1 MSDSNQQIVQ
11 FFRNKNILSSRQD
24 AVNAINALNAKFESA
39 EPHSD
44 VGILDGEP
52 VIIRYLG
59 ESNEVETYMAVAV
72 EDDNGRYHLSNVAS
86 DVNIKDFKRII
97 DSASGDI
104 YSKIEQTASSI
115 TTVVEDKLKGYT
127 TLEQTADKIAAI
139 AGEVLKSANSYYI
152 VLATQPDEVDKD
164 KDPIDYGWSLD
175 YPDESS
181 INDNK
186 FVWTFTRYVYS
197 NNNVVQTKIAK
208 LKNGSDGV
216 SLYTWIAYSDKGSE
230 STECYDSPY
239 DEKGHIRPYIGFAE
253 NQTSPKEEYIV
264 SKYKWSE
271 IKGEKGV
278 SGDSGYIW
286 ILYADELDK
295 QDGNISYPSVAYQ
308 QPKSTT
314 VYIGILPNQKT
325 ENEETSEKWLKKY
338 KWSKFRGDDGV
349 GVTYYTWVKYSDS
362 NSTENTI
369 DTSLSDSPKKSDDSY
384 YKYVGFGYNKLTA
397 ETEASTA
404 ETLNRSNY
412 VWTVYNNST
421 TYKFIPVVVD
431 TNVEVYDTLAVD
443 IEFNVYNI
451 NEDKILT
458 AFTDMQSAG
467 LSFGIKDNINDTY
480 TILDDNKYVNN
491 EYQKRYHDIKD
502 GEEVTTFTV
511 SMWNGDAHTDET
523 AIDKIISGVGYKKGA
538 IRTFTQDMILDAI
551 QDASGNS
558 NIAESTVSSFT
569 RTIRDIQ
576 GDVNTLKST
585 VDKNSATIK
594 DVSGRT
600 SQIEQTVSGI
610 STNISDID
618 GRTSNIE
625 QTVSDISTNISDI
638 DGRTTKLEQSATGLT
653 TTIQGVGDEINKIK
667 IDING
672 LKTNKGISAQTL
684 VTNSV
689 NGGPYISISEGEIN
703 IYRVSSATTPS
714 IRFGYSETNASGG
727 TINSMVLAFY
737 DNNGTLLY
745 DLGPDGLVW
754 NVNGTKK
761 YGRPSFASYATIINL
776 SSITNLSST
785 STIENVYDALSIIQE
800 GAFESATE
808 IDACTFNSGFSAITQ
823 GNGNVDYTYSDSEN
837 ENYLWTTDG
846 GWTGYDINEWQGKA
860 TDKGKKIEEGWY
872 MMQLGSSIIS
882 YKICLNEEKRVK
894 TYNKTWTKYLRYP
907 SVNNVSSKDAVC
919 SILKITGDNVGKS
932 NANKFGYYYTDAEK
946 TAFANTQFG
955 PTSIGFTDESLIAAR
970 IMHIDSDGK
979 KDKERWIVFID
990 DAIRTT
996 NDYPFNDDYQN
1007 GIYQS
1012 ASRDLI
1018 SDNLYDY
1025 DSYSDI

>member
-1 MSDSNQQIVQ
+1 MSDNNQQIVQ
-11 FFRNKNILSSRQD
+11 FFRNKSILKSRQD
-24 AVNAINALNAKFESA
+24 AVNAINALNEKFKNAK
-39 EPHSD
+39 PYSD

-59 ESNEVETYMAVAV
+59 SSNKVETYMAVAV
-72 EDDNGRYHLSNVAS
+72 EDDSGHYHLSNVAS
-86 DVNIKDFKRII
+86 DVNMNDFQRII
-97 DSASGDI
+97 DTASGDI

-127 TLEQTADKIAAI
+127 TLEQTDYKIAAI
-139 AGEVLKSANSYYI
+139 AGEVLKSANTYYI
-152 VLATQPDEVDKD
+152 VSEIQPNEVDTN
-164 KDPIDYGWSLD
+164 KDPINFGWSLD
-175 YPDESS
+175 YPDSSS
-181 INDNK
+181 IKDNE
-186 FVWTFTRYVYS
+186 FAWTFTRYVYS
-197 NNNVVQTKIAK
+197 DNNIVQTKIAK
-208 LKNGSDGV
+208 FKNGSDGV
-216 SLYTWIAYSDKGSE
+216 SYYTWIAYSDKGAA
-230 STECYDSPY
+230 STECFDSPY
-239 DEKGHIRPYIGFAE
+239 DSNGNVRPYIGFAE

-264 SKYKWSE
+264 SKYRWSE

-278 SGDSGYIW
+278 SGDSGYMW

-325 ENEETSEKWLKKY
+325 EDEKTSEEWLKKY

-369 DTSLSDSPKKSDDSY
+369 DTSLSDSPKKSDGTY

-412 VWTVYNNST
+412 VWTVYDSLKMKGF
-421 TYKFIPVVVD
+421 KFIPIKLD
-431 TNVEVYDTLAVD
+431 ANVNADDCLDVD
-443 IEFNVYNI
+443 IKFNVWDAGN
-451 NEDKILT
+451 DKSLSS
-458 AFTDMQSAG
+458 FTDMQSSG
-467 LSFGIKDNINDTY
+467 LKFGIKDN
-480 TILDDNKYVNN
+480 VNTNFTALSSN
-491 EYQKRYHDIKD
+491 EYINSNYQSNYHKLGKD
-502 GEEVTTFTV
+502 SEITSIIV
-511 SMWNGDAHTDET
+511 SMWKKDVPMTDET
-523 AIDKIISGVGYKKGA
+523 TVDSLIVNVGYKKEA
-538 IRTFTQDMILDAI
+538 IRLLTDEYIKDSI
-551 QDASGNS
+551 QDS
-558 NIAESTVSSFT
+558 NGSIHEAISTVSSFT
-569 RTIRDIQ
+569 RTMIDN
-576 GDVNTLKST
+576 VNGNVSILSAT
-585 VDKNSATIK
+585 VTGNSAILS

-600 SQIEQTVSGI
+600 SQIEQTISGI
-610 STNISDID
+610 NTN
-618 GRTSNIE
+618 
-625 QTVSDISTNISDI
+625 VSDIS
-638 DGRTTKLEQSATGLT
+638 GRTSQLEQTASGLNAS
-653 TTIQGVGDEINKIK
+653 ISGLNGDVNNIK

-689 NGGPYISISEGEIN
+689 HGGPYISISEGEIN
-703 IYRVSSATTPS
+703 IFRALSALTPN

-754 NVNGTKK
+754 NVKGTEK
-761 YGRPSFASYATIINL
+761 YGRPFFVSYATIINL
-776 SSITNLSST
+776 SSIANLSST
-785 STIENVYDALSIIQE
+785 STIGDVYDKLLNIQE
-800 GAFESATE
+800 GVFEGATE

-823 GNGNVDYTYSDSEN
+823 GNGNVSYTYSDN
-837 ENYLWTTDG
+837 EDEKYLWVNNG
-846 GWTGYDINEWQGKA
+846 GWTGYDRDEWQGKA

-872 MMQLGSSIIS
+872 MIQLDPSIIP
-882 YKICLNEEKRVK
+882 YQAYLEGEKRIK
-894 TYNKTWTKYLRYP
+894 TYNKKWTKYLRYP
-907 SVNNVSSKDAVC
+907 SVNSVNSVSSEDAIC
-919 SILKITGDNVGKS
+919 YILKITDDNVGKS
-932 NANKFGYYYTDAEK
+932 NANKFGYYYTDIEK

-955 PTSIGFTDESLIAAR
+955 PASIGFTDESLIAAR
-970 IMHIDSDGK
+970 IMHVDSDGK
-979 KDKERWIVFID
+979 KDKERWIVFIN

-1012 ASRDLI
+1012 ASRELI
-1018 SDNLYDY
+1018 SGNLYDY